1 MAPSDGQ
8 VSFVC
13 NICDTA
19 GLLDRHALTREVAT
33 CTTCG
38 SSVRTRAIVHLL
50 SMGLFGRSLALRDFP
65 HDKRIRGVGLSDW
78 MGYAVPLAERLDYQN
93 TYFDEAPRLDI
104 TDIPDEMAGSCD
116 FLITTE
122 VFEHVL
128 SPVQRAFDGACRLL
142 KPGGVMVLTVPFD
155 NGAVSN
161 VEHFPQLN
169 DFSIVEEDG
178 RRRLY
183 NTAPDGQVEIF
194 DHLVFHGGPGSTLEM
209 RLFGLDA
216 LIKHCRQAGFARVDV
231 ANDDVPERGIAWL
244 HPWSVPIFARAP
256 S

>member
-1 MAPSDGQ
+1 MDQANGQ

-19 GLLDRHALTREVAT
+19 GLLDRQLLTREVAT

-93 TYFDEAPRLDI
+93 TYFHDEPRLDI
-104 TDIPDEMAGSCD
+104 TQIPDEMAGSYD
-116 FLITTE
+116 FLISTE

-128 SPVQRAFDGACRLL
+128 SPVQRAFDGARRLL
-142 KPGGVMVLTVPFD
+142 KRDGVMVLTVPFD
-155 NGAVSN
+155 NGASATK
-161 VEHFPQLN
+161 EHFPQLN

-183 NTAPDGQVEIF
+183 NAGLDGQTQVF
-194 DHLVFHGGPGSTLEM
+194 DDLIFHGGPGSTLEM
-209 RLFGLDA
+209 RLFGLEA
-216 LIKHCRQAGFARVDV
+216 LIEHCRQAGFAQVDV
-231 ANDDVPERGIAWL
+231 ANRDVPERGIAWL
-244 HPWSVPIFARAP
+244 HPWSVPILARA
-256 S
+256 

>member
-1 MAPSDGQ
+1 MAPSNGQ

-19 GLLDRHALTREVAT
+19 GLLDRQALTREVAT

-104 TDIPDEMAGSCD
+104 TEISDEMAGSCD

-128 SPVQRAFDGACRLL
+128 SPVQRAFDGARRLL

-155 NGAVSN
+155 NGAPATK
-161 VEHFPQLN
+161 EHFPQLN

-183 NTAPDGQVEIF
+183 NTALDGQTEVF
-194 DHLVFHGGPGSTLEM
+194 DDLVFHGGPGSTLEM
-209 RLFGLDA
+209 RLFGLRA
-216 LIKHCRQAGFARVDV
+216 LIEHCRKAGFAGVDV
-231 ANDDVPERGIAWL
+231 AADDVPERGIAWL
-244 HPWSVPIFARAP
+244 HPWSVPILARA
-256 S
+256 

>member
-1 MAPSDGQ
+1 MALSDGK

-19 GLLDRHALTREVAT
+19 GLLERKQLTREVAN
-33 CTTCG
+33 CPVCR

-65 HDKRIRGVGLSDW
+65 HDKRIHGVGLSDW
-78 MGYAVPLAERLDYQN
+78 VGYGKPLAERLDYQN
-93 TYFDEAPRLDI
+93 TYFHDEPRLDI
-104 TDIPDEMAGSCD
+104 TQIPDEMAGSCD
-116 FLITTE
+116 FLITSE
-122 VFEHVL
+122 VFAHVI
-128 SPVQRAFDGACRLL
+128 SPVQRAFDGARRLL

-155 NGAVSN
+155 HAAPATK
-161 VEHFPQLN
+161 EHFPQLN
-169 DFSIVEEDG
+169 DFSIVQEDG

-183 NTAPDGQVEIF
+183 NTRLDGQTEIF
-194 DHLVFHGGPGSTLEM
+194 DDLVFHGGPGSTLEM

-216 LIKHCRQAGFARVDV
+216 LIEHCRQAGFAQVDV

-244 HPWSVPIFARAP
+244 HPWSVPILARA
-256 S
+256 

>member
-1 MAPSDGQ
+1 MDAAEGV

-19 GLLDRHALTREVAT
+19 GLLGRQQLTREVAT
-33 CTTCG
+33 CTFCG

-78 MGYAVPLAERLDYQN
+78 VGYGNPLAERLDYQN
-93 TYFDEAPRLDI
+93 TYFHDEPKLDI
-104 TDIPDEMAGSCD
+104 TEISDEMAGSCD

-128 SPVQRAFDGACRLL
+128 SPVQRAFDGARRLL

-155 NGAVSN
+155 DRAPATK
-161 VEHFPQLN
+161 EHFPDLH
-169 DFSIVEEDG
+169 DFSIVEVEG
-178 RRRLY
+178 KRQLVNTRL
-183 NTAPDGQVEIF
+183 DGQVKVHDDLI
-194 DHLVFHGGPGSTLEM
+194 FHGGPGSTLEM
-209 RLFGLDA
+209 RLFSLSA
-216 LIKHCRQAGFARVDV
+216 LLEHCRQAGFTQVDV
-231 ANDDVPERGIAWL
+231 ASDDVPERGIAWL
-244 HPWSVPIFARAP
+244 HPWSVPILARAP
-256 S
+256 E